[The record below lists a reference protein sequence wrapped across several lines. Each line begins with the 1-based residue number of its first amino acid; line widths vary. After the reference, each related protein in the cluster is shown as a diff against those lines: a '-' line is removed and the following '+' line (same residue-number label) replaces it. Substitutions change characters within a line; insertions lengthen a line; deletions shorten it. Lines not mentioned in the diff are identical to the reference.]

1 MGSGWSI
8 KIWKMQKTKIKPIL
22 LSPYKG
28 ILKLPII
35 HCCVSL
41 FLFISYKFNWLPS
54 SFLGFAVLGYYMM
67 FTFLFMYYYKS
78 IKDYKIYLLWLGISL
93 IQFFVYI
100 LNKSYKAFKIDERTS
115 LSSLSCLFVFLI
127 LYQLFRQISLYTIKQ
142 EFIMDTKSRG
152 DEVSSLEI
160 VGSPLIMI
168 LSMTS
173 MFIF

>member
-1 MGSGWSI
+1 
-8 KIWKMQKTKIKPIL
+8 MQRKKIKSIST
-22 LSPYKG
+22 SPYKG

-41 FLFISYKFNWLPS
+41 FLFISYKFNWLSS
-54 SFLGFAVLGYYMM
+54 SFLGFAILGYYMM

-78 IKDYKIYLLWLGISL
+78 IKDYKIYLLWLGIGF
-93 IQFFVYI
+93 IQFLVYI
-100 LNKSYKAFKIDERTS
+100 LNKGNDAFKINGRTCLGS
-115 LSSLSCLFVFLI
+115 LVCLFVFLI

-152 DEVSSLEI
+152 DEISSLEI

-168 LSMTS
+168 LSIAS
-173 MFIF
+173 IAVF